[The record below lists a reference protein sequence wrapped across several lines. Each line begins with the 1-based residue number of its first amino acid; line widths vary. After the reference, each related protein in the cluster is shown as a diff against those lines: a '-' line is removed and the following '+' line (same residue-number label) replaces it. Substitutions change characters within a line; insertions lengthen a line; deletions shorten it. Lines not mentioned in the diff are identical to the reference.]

1 MNSNK
6 VLQILTFLIIGTYFL
21 ILGIIEAAG
30 FFKPISIALL
40 LTLICIPICRKFES
54 WGLSRGISALISV
67 LSSFAVFISFFVI
80 ISAQISN
87 ISGRWPEIKNQL
99 RPKVEDIQVSLNEK
113 TGINLKQQ
121 VEMLFPSVDSGRT
134 EAEDSLDATNSSSQK
149 SSNASSQGKIV
160 TQAAKEIGVIVKNLF
175 SFLGSA
181 ALTLIYLFFF
191 LLYRNKVKRSILKFI
206 DKENQEEAKKVMGN
220 SIELALDFVVG
231 RFILIVFLAIIYSIG
246 LSISGIENALLISV
260 IAALLSLIP
269 FIGNIIGFVLAMI
282 MSVISGADLWGF
294 VGVSVTFAIAQFIE
308 SYILEPYVVGS
319 KVEIN
324 PLVTIIVVILGGS
337 IWGIVGMILSIPFA
351 GIAKIIFDATPM
363 LNSWGYALGD
373 EDIAEKNEQNFLNKW
388 GEKLWNKIAKK

>member
-21 ILGIIEAAG
+21 ILGTIEAAG
-30 FFKPISIALL
+30 FFKPISIAIL
-40 LTLICIPICRKFES
+40 LTLICIPICRKLES

-87 ISGRWPEIKNQL
+87 ISDRWPEIKNQL
-99 RPKVEDIQVSLNEK
+99 RPKLEDIQVSLNEK

-134 EAEDSLDATNSSSQK
+134 EAQLDATNSSAQK

-191 LLYRNKVKRSILKFI
+191 LVYRNKVKRSILKFI

-282 MSVISGADLWGF
+282 MSVISGADLWWF

-363 LNSWGYALGD
+363 LNSFGYALGD
-373 EDIAEKNEQNFLNKW
+373 EDIADKNEQNFLNKW
-388 GEKLWNKIAKK
+388 GEKLWNKIAKKR